1 MNSFSLISLLMKKC
15 LLVVLLSLFQF
26 SCRETISNDETTEKV
41 KLKPYAELK
50 EELKN
55 FKGDAKEKQNRF
67 FTFINTDVP
76 NYWMGTKWDFNGTT
90 RTPQNGTI
98 ACGYFVT
105 TVLDD
110 FGIKLKRNQLAQ
122 QVSSVM
128 ITTLCDS
135 KSIKHFSKIEQVE
148 KYLNVRNKEE
158 IFIVGLDFH
167 TGFIIKDQSKL
178 YFLHSNYIQ
187 KEGVVKEEIRNSR
200 ALLSSKSFM
209 IGSVS
214 QKESNFKTE

>member
-1 MNSFSLISLLMKKC
+1 MNSLSLISLFMKKC
-15 LLVVLLSLFQF
+15 LLIVLLSLFQF
-26 SCRETISNDETTEKV
+26 SCRETILDETPEKV
-41 KLKPYAELK
+41 QLKPYAELK
-50 EELKN
+50 EELKS
-55 FKGDAKEKQNRF
+55 FKGDVQKKQDRF

-76 NYWMGTKWDFNGTT
+76 NYWIGTKWDFNGTT

-110 FGIKLKRNQLAQ
+110 FGIKLKRIQLAQ

-148 KYLNVRNKEE
+148 KYLNGRNEHE

-167 TGFIIKDQSKL
+167 TGFIIKDEAKL
-178 YFLHSNYIQ
+178 YFLHSNYIK

-214 QKESNFKTE
+214 QKETNFKIE

>member
-1 MNSFSLISLLMKKC
+1 MKKC

-26 SCRETISNDETTEKV
+26 SCRETISDDETAEKV
-41 KLKPYAELK
+41 QLKPYTELK
-50 EELKN
+50 EELKS
-55 FKGDAKEKQNRF
+55 FKGDVGEKQERF

-76 NYWMGTKWDFNGTT
+76 NYWIGTKWDFNGTT

-110 FGIKLKRNQLAQ
+110 FGIKLKRIQLAQ
-122 QVSSVM
+122 QVSSLM
-128 ITTLCDS
+128 ITTLCEP
-135 KSIKHFSKIEQVE
+135 KSIKRFSKIEQVE
-148 KYLNVRNKEE
+148 TYLNGRNDHE

-167 TGFIIKDQSKL
+167 TGFIIKDKAKL

-214 QKESNFKTE
+214 KKETNFKT

>member
-15 LLVVLLSLFQF
+15 LLIVLVSLFQF
-26 SCRETISNDETTEKV
+26 SCRQTISDETTEKAQ
-41 KLKPYAELK
+41 LKPYAELK
-50 EELKN
+50 EELKS
-55 FKGDAKEKQNRF
+55 FSGDAKEKQERF

-110 FGIKLKRNQLAQ
+110 FGIKLKRIQLAQ

-128 ITTLCDS
+128 IKTLCES

-148 KYLNVRNKEE
+148 TYLKGRNKEE

-214 QKESNFKTE
+214 QKESNFKWNN

>member
-15 LLVVLLSLFQF
+15 LLIVLVSLFQF
-26 SCRETISNDETTEKV
+26 SCRETISDETTEKAQ
-41 KLKPYAELK
+41 LKPYAELK

-55 FKGDAKEKQNRF
+55 FKGDAKEKQDRF

-110 FGIKLKRNQLAQ
+110 FGIKLKRIQLAQ

-128 ITTLCDS
+128 IKTLCES

-148 KYLNVRNKEE
+148 TYLNGRNKEE

-214 QKESNFKTE
+214 QKESNF

>member
-15 LLVVLLSLFQF
+15 LLIVLLSLFQF
-26 SCRETISNDETTEKV
+26 SCRETISDGETIEKAQ
-41 KLKPYAELK
+41 LKPYAELK

-110 FGIKLKRNQLAQ
+110 FGIKLKRIQLAQ

-135 KSIKHFSKIEQVE
+135 KSIKRFSKIEQVE
-148 KYLNVRNKEE
+148 TYLNGRNKEE

-178 YFLHSNYIQ
+178 CFLHSNYIQ

-214 QKESNFKTE
+214 QKESNFKTK

>member
-15 LLVVLLSLFQF
+15 LLIVLLSLFQF
-26 SCRETISNDETTEKV
+26 SCRETISDETTEKAQ
-41 KLKPYAELK
+41 LKPYAELK

-55 FKGDAKEKQNRF
+55 FNGDVGEKQDRF
-67 FTFINTDVP
+67 FTFINADVP
-76 NYWMGTKWDFNGTT
+76 NYWVGTKWDFNGTT

-110 FGIKLKRNQLAQ
+110 FGIKLKRIQLAQ

-135 KSIKHFSKIEQVE
+135 KSIKRFSKIEQVE
-148 KYLNVRNKEE
+148 TYLNGRNKEE

>member
-1 MNSFSLISLLMKKC
+1 MKKC
-15 LLVVLLSLFQF
+15 LLIVLVSLFQF
-26 SCRETISNDETTEKV
+26 SCRETISDETTEKAQ
-41 KLKPYAELK
+41 LKPYAELK

-55 FKGDAKEKQNRF
+55 FKGDAKEKQDRF

-110 FGIKLKRNQLAQ
+110 FGIKLKRIQLAQ

-128 ITTLCDS
+128 IKTLCES

-148 KYLNVRNKEE
+148 TYLNGRNKEE

-214 QKESNFKTE
+214 QKESNF

>member
-1 MNSFSLISLLMKKC
+1 MDSFSSISLFMKKY
-15 LLVVLLSLFQF
+15 LLIVVLSLVQF
-26 SCRETISNDETTEKV
+26 SCRETISDETTQKIQ
-41 KLKPYAELK
+41 LKPYTELK

-55 FKGDAKEKQNRF
+55 LKGNVPEKQERF

-76 NYWMGTKWDFNGTT
+76 NYWIGTKWDFNGTT
-90 RTPQNGTI
+90 RTPQDGTI

-110 FGIKLKRNQLAQ
+110 FGIKLKRTQLAQ

-128 ITTLCDS
+128 ITTLCEP

-148 KYLNVRNKEE
+148 TYLNGRNTEE

-167 TGFIIKDQSKL
+167 TGFIIKDNAKL
-178 YFLHSNYIQ
+178 YFLHSNYIG
-187 KEGVVKEEIRNSR
+187 KEGVVKEEIRNSK

-214 QKESNFKTE
+214 QKESNFK

>member
-1 MNSFSLISLLMKKC
+1 MNSFSLISIFMKKC
-15 LLVVLLSLFQF
+15 LLIFLISLVQF
-26 SCRETISNDETTEKV
+26 SCRETISDETSEKAQ
-41 KLKPYAELK
+41 LKPYAELK
-50 EELKN
+50 EELKS
-55 FKGDAKEKQNRF
+55 FKGDIQEKQDRF

-110 FGIKLKRNQLAQ
+110 FGIKLKRIQLAQ

-135 KSIKHFSKIEQVE
+135 KSIKRFSKIEQLE
-148 KYLNVRNKEE
+148 KYLNRRNEEE

-167 TGFIIKDQSKL
+167 TGFIIKDNSKL

-209 IGSVS
+209 IGSIS
-214 QKESNFKTE
+214 QKESHFKIE